1 MFIILPYNFQ
11 VKFLSVMFRPFA
23 NYSMVASF
31 PDDPSRFPSS
41 SIHFLLQSP
50 HTLLSE
56 LFAVFV
62 QSLSHVQLFVT
73 PWNAEIQASLFTIS
87 QSLLKL
93 MSIKSVMPSNRLILC
108 HPLLLLPPIFSSI
121 RVFSNEL
128 ALRIRWLKYWSFSIR
143 PSSEYSALISFK
155 IDWFDLLAVWRINAF
170 QPALVSTNNRIW
182 QKQWYITSK
191 TKLWKSL
198 WLLSWSFCVCVC
210 FPKSFFLSHITCSRK
225 SQLPQH
231 GQYKGQVHL
240 SRNWGHVSDL
250 GGRYLQP
257 QPWWL

>member
-1 MFIILPYNFQ
+1 MSNSLWPYGMHKSRLPF
-11 VKFLSVMFRPFA
+11 
-23 NYSMVASF
+23 
-31 PDDPSRFPSS
+31 
-41 SIHFLLQSP
+41 
-50 HTLLSE
+50 
-56 LFAVFV
+56 
-62 QSLSHVQLFVT
+62 SLSPSICSNSCPLNQWCH
-73 PWNAEIQASLFTIS
+73 PTIS
-87 QSLLKL
+87 S
-93 MSIKSVMPSNRLILC
+93 C
-108 HPLLLLPPIFSSI
+108 HPLLLLPPILSSI

-128 ALRIRWLKYWSFSIR
+128 ALHISWPKYWSFSIR
-143 PSSEYSALISFK
+143 PSSEYSVLISFK

-198 WLLSWSFCVCVC
+198 WLLSWSFCVCVF

>member
-1 MFIILPYNFQ
+1 MECRNPG
-11 VKFLSVMFRPFA
+11 
-23 NYSMVASF
+23 F
-31 PDDPSRFPSS
+31 PV
-41 SIHFLLQSP
+41 HYL
-50 HTLLSE
+50 
-56 LFAVFV
+56 
-62 QSLSHVQLFVT
+62 
-73 PWNAEIQASLFTIS
+73 

-128 ALRIRWLKYWSFSIR
+128 ALRIRWPKYWSFSIR

-170 QPALVSTNNRIW
+170 QPALVSTNKRIW
-182 QKQWYITSK
+182 QKPWYMTSK

-240 SRNWGHVSDL
+240 SRNWGHMSDL

>member
-1 MFIILPYNFQ
+1 MSNSLWPYGMHKFRLPF
-11 VKFLSVMFRPFA
+11 
-23 NYSMVASF
+23 
-31 PDDPSRFPSS
+31 
-41 SIHFLLQSP
+41 
-50 HTLLSE
+50 
-56 LFAVFV
+56 
-62 QSLSHVQLFVT
+62 SLSPSICSNSCPLNQWCH
-73 PWNAEIQASLFTIS
+73 PTIS
-87 QSLLKL
+87 S
-93 MSIKSVMPSNRLILC
+93 C

-128 ALRIRWLKYWSFSIR
+128 ALHISWPKYWSFSIR
-143 PSSEYSALISFK
+143 PSSEYSVLISFK

-191 TKLWKSL
+191 TKLWKLL
-198 WLLSWSFCVCVC
+198 WLLSWSFCVCVF